1 MTDTNPFATAISI
14 FDKEINDLKL
24 KLHKLEQERESII
37 KEINETSKLEL
48 EMIDDVTIYIRKA
61 WDTTCS
67 FRKYTGQN
75 SKNFIG

>member
-37 KEINETSKLEL
+37 KEINEIRILE
-48 EMIDDVTIYIRKA
+48 I
-61 WDTTCS
+61 
-67 FRKYTGQN
+67 
-75 SKNFIG
+75 